1 MPGYRYKAVD
11 AEGRE
16 SRGVLEVDSPRQAR
30 AQLREQ
36 GLFPVEVSVIEAAND
51 AASPQKRFRLSS
63 AELANL
69 TRQLATL
76 LNAGL
81 TVNDTLNALIEQA
94 DSDRDKQIL
103 AGIRGDVMAGQS
115 LATAMGRFP
124 RVFNELYRTLV
135 NAGESSGRL
144 AEVLGRLADHVDDQH
159 AIKQKLMMALIYPA
173 IVLAVSCAVVGALLV
188 YVVPQVVSVFEN
200 SRQTLPLLTR
210 GLLGLSNFL
219 QLTGL
224 WWLVGGALAAWFA
237 RRALARPLVRC
248 RFHLWLL
255 SLPVIGRLERSRNAA
270 QLASTLAIL
279 GGSGVPILTALEAAQ
294 GVVSNLPMRDALER
308 AAKAVQEGASLSRA
322 LGASGLFP
330 PVMVH
335 LIASGEASGRLPET
349 LSSAA
354 RQQQNEVSLRVAAF
368 AALAEPALILF
379 MAGVVLLIVL
389 AVLMPILDLN
399 RLVGR

>member
-16 SRGVLEVDSPRQAR
+16 TRGVMEVDSPRQAR

-36 GLFPVEVSVIEAAND
+36 GLFPIEVSVIEAARD
-51 AASPQKRFRLSS
+51 GEAPQRRFRLSS

-81 TVNDTLNALIEQA
+81 TVNDTLSALIEQA

-115 LATAMGRFP
+115 LASAMSRFP
-124 RVFNELYRTLV
+124 RVFDELYRTLV

-144 AEVLGRLADHVDDQH
+144 AEVLGRLADHVDEQH
-159 AIKQKLMMALIYPA
+159 ALRQKLMMALIYPA
-173 IVLAVSCAVVGALLV
+173 IVLAVSCVVVGALLV
-188 YVVPQVVSVFEN
+188 YVVPQVVGVFES
-200 SRQTLPLLTR
+200 SRQTLPWLTR
-210 GLLGLSNFL
+210 ALLGFSKFL
-219 QLTGL
+219 QLTGI
-224 WWLVGGALAAWFA
+224 WWLAGGALAAWLA
-237 RRALARPLVRC
+237 RRALSRPLVRR
-248 RFHLWLL
+248 RFHRWLL
-255 SLPVIGRLERSRNAA
+255 ALPVIGRLERARNAA
-270 QLASTLAIL
+270 QLAATLAIL
-279 GGSGVPILTALEAAQ
+279 GGSGVPILVALEAAQ

-308 AAKAVQEGASLSRA
+308 AARAVQEGASLSRA
-322 LGASGLFP
+322 LGASSLFP

-349 LSSAA
+349 LASAA
-354 RQQQNEVSLRVAAF
+354 RQQQNEVSLRVATF
-368 AALAEPALILF
+368 AALAEPALILV
-379 MAGVVLLIVL
+379 MAGVVLVIVL
-389 AVLMPILDLN
+389 AVLMPIFELN
-399 RLVGR
+399 QLVGR

>member
-144 AEVLGRLADHVDDQH
+144 AEVLGRLADHVDEQH

-237 RRALARPLVRC
+237 RRALARPLVRR